1 MFLNTPWDGSAFV
14 NECGLQLGHAY
25 VALKVIELSN
35 GAKLVKMR
43 NPWGSER
50 YKCAYSDSSDKW
62 TPELRAEAGATE
74 TIVNEGVFFMTV
86 EDYYEQGQ
94 STVISYDTTGWYSD
108 HFLMLDDKTGPNGGW
123 QWCGKT
129 CTRHIVQIESD
140 VEQDVFIT
148 AHTWESR
155 SYPSECKKKNKVHS
169 IYMLG
174 AYSIDTFEKGTHQL
188 KAQGFK
194 AGEKKQYVLEFDF
207 SREDITPDWSITATA
222 ELGNVS
228 ILYSDGRKSD
238 TLPFIERT
246 AEMQDPVEQAEHE
259 AMLARKAKSK
269 RRREAFAAAA
279 KKKLEEEER

>member
-1 MFLNTPWDGSAFV
+1 MAKMHGNYQHLVSGDPRESTRALQGSPSLYYVHEKDSVNADMLWREMLKHDQNDNMMFLNTPWDGSAFV

-50 YKCAYSDSSDKW
+50 YKCAYSDSSDEW

-108 HFLMLDDKTGPNGGW
+108 HFLMLNDKTGPNGGW

-129 CTRHIVQIESD
+129 CTRHIIQIESD
-140 VEQDVFIT
+140 VQ
-148 AHTWESR
+148 
-155 SYPSECKKKNKVHS
+155 
-169 IYMLG
+169 
-174 AYSIDTFEKGTHQL
+174 
-188 KAQGFK
+188 
-194 AGEKKQYVLEFDF
+194 
-207 SREDITPDWSITATA
+207 
-222 ELGNVS
+222 
-228 ILYSDGRKSD
+228 
-238 TLPFIERT
+238 
-246 AEMQDPVEQAEHE
+246 
-259 AMLARKAKSK
+259 
-269 RRREAFAAAA
+269 
-279 KKKLEEEER
+279 